1 MTMTLE
7 QLADLVT
14 TVIRDRNIPAEVVG
28 VTPSEGDG
36 CYTEVILKV
45 RDGSSARRVA
55 LGLQRDAATD
65 DLRTRISE
73 GLMANLG
80 HPIT

>member
-1 MTMTLE
+1 M
-7 QLADLVT
+7 
-14 TVIRDRNIPAEVVG
+14 
-28 VTPSEGDG
+28 TPSEGDG